1 MIIFYSIFLLLIAFK
16 NIASIISETK
26 RTYSV
31 LRIIPEN
38 DEQLE
43 FLSTLY
49 LTDDEMVDFWK
60 PPTRI
65 NETVDIMVNPGI
77 KDELNHLLEMK
88 SISYHIEVDDFE
100 KYLQSKQEMLPWRNK
115 SFHKE
120 RRLWDDNTKNSNIF
134 LGKYHSFDDIISWL
148 KNLEKQN
155 PDIVTVISIGTT
167 YEGRKIYGVKLGTKN
182 FNSKPVVWIDAGIHA
197 REWASIHTAL
207 YFIKQLIR
215 EHYSSPKIEQ
225 YLKLLDIY
233 IFPCLNPD
241 GYEYT
246 RTKPHHP
253 SIRLWRKNRR
263 STNYYKWKNGRKQ
276 YCEGVD
282 LNRNF
287 DFHFAEVGSSSAACS
302 QIYHGR
308 KAFSEPETQA
318 IRDAILRLR
327 KRMKAYMTLHTYSQ
341 LWIYPFSNRRRSYS
355 SDIDDLKAVAK
366 KAVESIKKLYG
377 TKYEYGT
384 GPEVIYA
391 FSGGSSDWVKAT
403 AKVKYSYTIELRPSR
418 SSLDGFIL
426 NKRELIPLGRETYEG
441 IKVVINKVIAEAKEK
456 HGM

>member
-1 MIIFYSIFLLLIAFK
+1 MKKKAFEYK
-16 NIASIISETK
+16 ILSK
-26 RTYSV
+26 FDTYR
-31 LRIIPEN
+31 LG
-38 DEQLE
+38 
-43 FLSTLY
+43 TC
-49 LTDDEMVDFWK
+49 
-60 PPTRI
+60 
-65 NETVDIMVNPGI
+65 
-77 KDELNHLLEMK
+77 
-88 SISYHIEVDDFE
+88 EV
-100 KYLQSKQEMLPWRNK
+100 S
-115 SFHKE
+115 S
-120 RRLWDDNTKNSNIF
+120 
-134 LGKYHSFDDIISWL
+134 G
-148 KNLEKQN
+148 
-155 PDIVTVISIGTT
+155 
-167 YEGRKIYGVKLGTKN
+167 LGTKN

-207 YFIKQLIR
+207 YFIKQLIS
-215 EHYSSPKIEQ
+215 EYYSSPKIEQ

-276 YCEGVD
+276 YCKGVD

-287 DFHFAEVGSSSAACS
+287 DFHFAEVGSSSAPCS

-308 KAFSEPETQA
+308 KAFSEPETQLIFFIFQNFKTFYFGYKIYKLLKPTKESFCYLLCFRIA

-418 SSLDGFIL
+418 SCLFYNCTLDGFIL

-441 IKVVINKVIAEAKEK
+441 IKVVINKVIAEAKKK
-456 HGM
+456 HGKLIYDNSSHIQNNIILIFKQYYSNI

>member
-1 MIIFYSIFLLLIAFK
+1 MKRNPAAVHLAVRLEYEQPRLQFPIRLAFALTINK
-16 NIASIISETK
+16 AQGQSSE
-26 RTYSV
+26 
-31 LRIIPEN
+31 LRGL
-38 DEQLE
+38 D
-43 FLSTLY
+43 
-49 LTDDEMVDFWK
+49 
-60 PPTRI
+60 
-65 NETVDIMVNPGI
+65 
-77 KDELNHLLEMK
+77 LEMDCF
-88 SISYHIEVDDFE
+88 SNGQSHVACSRVDKPDNLYIYTE
-100 KYLQSKQEMLPWRNK
+100 QQKYR
-115 SFHKE
+115 
-120 RRLWDDNTKNSNIF
+120 
-134 LGKYHSFDDIISWL
+134 
-148 KNLEKQN
+148 
-155 PDIVTVISIGTT
+155 
-167 YEGRKIYGVKLGTKN
+167 LGTKN

-207 YFIKQLIR
+207 YFIEQLIS
-215 EHYSSPKIEQ
+215 EYYSSPKIEQ

-276 YCEGVD
+276 YCKGVD

-287 DFHFAEVGSSSAACS
+287 DFHFAGNTFVKSHFY
-302 QIYHGR
+302 IY
-308 KAFSEPETQA
+308 KA

-441 IKVVINKVIAEAKEK
+441 IKVVINKVIAEAKKK
-456 HGM
+456 H